1 MGNAVARKFLEC
13 GDRVVL
19 LDANAQRLEQ
29 ITPELKKRY
38 GDDVWIEALD
48 ISSEE
53 AIGQLATRVVE
64 KLGPCDV
71 LVNCAG
77 VFRGGL
83 LHMADTAD
91 YTIQFDVN
99 VRGMFFMMRAVLPSM
114 IEQGSGA
121 IVNISS
127 VSGIRGD
134 YNAPLYCA
142 SKAAVIGLTQS
153 TALDYGEKGIRINC
167 VSPSA
172 TETPMFLDGTSD
184 AVMSAFLEALPDHRL
199 GKPEQIADAVLF
211 LASEGAKHINGH
223 NIPVDGGLTA
233 WNGQPKQNKEEG

>member
-29 ITPELKKRY
+29 ITPELKKLY

-77 VFRGGL
+77 VFR
-83 LHMADTAD
+83 
-91 YTIQFDVN
+91 
-99 VRGMFFMMRAVLPSM
+99 
-114 IEQGSGA
+114 
-121 IVNISS
+121 
-127 VSGIRGD
+127 
-134 YNAPLYCA
+134 
-142 SKAAVIGLTQS
+142 
-153 TALDYGEKGIRINC
+153 
-167 VSPSA
+167 
-172 TETPMFLDGTSD
+172 
-184 AVMSAFLEALPDHRL
+184 
-199 GKPEQIADAVLF
+199 
-211 LASEGAKHINGH
+211 
-223 NIPVDGGLTA
+223 
-233 WNGQPKQNKEEG
+233 

>member
-29 ITPELKKRY
+29 ITPELKKLY

-99 VRGMFFMMRAVLPSM
+99 VRGMFFMMRAFLPSM
-114 IEQGSGA
+114 IGQGSGA